1 MQPCYLQPFT
11 KDQIRAISE
20 YHDYKEPN
28 TSLKDLHTSLGSF

>member
-28 TSLKDLHTSLGSF
+28 TSLKDLRTSLGSF